1 MKEMR
6 TIGFDEREAIMAI
19 LDLMRKQRQKLPP
32 GQIVGLQINSSPI
45 SADLVVEDDHG
56 ERITIHKNATELAAS
71 LVNYCIERRVKL
83 PTGGRKFVEVIAGGL
98 NLIIFLEEAQKSE
111 KRLPRVPRRVAAF
124 QD

>member
-32 GQIVGLQINSSPI
+32 GQIVGLQINSAPI